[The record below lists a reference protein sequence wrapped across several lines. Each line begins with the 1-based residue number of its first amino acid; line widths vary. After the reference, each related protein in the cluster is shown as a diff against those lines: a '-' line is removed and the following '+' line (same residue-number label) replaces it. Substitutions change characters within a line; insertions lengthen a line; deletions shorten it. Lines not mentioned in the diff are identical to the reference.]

1 MATGL
6 SLSEL
11 PVGLVPAQQMWEGL
25 SHTQLPGL
33 SWEDEYQLQ
42 RSIGSGSFGQ
52 VFLVLHKEEQ
62 REYVLKS
69 IELQTASDE
78 GRQQMELEVQLL
90 RTMQHPNIVAYR
102 DSFID
107 RSGHLCI
114 LMEYCEHGDI
124 FTHLQDL
131 RRTQIPHESQLLE
144 WFTEIVWALQSL
156 HQQKILHRDLK
167 TQNIFL
173 AGSRPPLAAK
183 LGDFGVAKVLS
194 STADLAKTQIGTPFY
209 MSPELINSHPYS
221 YKSDV
226 WGLGCVLY
234 EIVNG
239 HRAFDAQ
246 SLNGLALK
254 IIKGSYTPISA
265 SCSQSTKQ
273 LIQAMLTKNPSHR
286 PSLKEILHMPLIRSK
301 ILPAYRSSIAAGA
314 ADARPAI
321 EMALNK
327 QLASLGLGGLVNAPA
342 APRRNRQRLQARLER
357 AKDLQQREEQALQQT
372 IALLQQCLRDPSMAE
387 ELSQAP
393 PPPPPPPPAEEVKA
407 QARPSLSP
415 REEMHKLSPRG
426 TMRKAHGTE
435 RRHEMDLRFEEA
447 VPSKPRPREHRNRST
462 STGSEAAAQARGKR
476 GRSRARTE
484 EIPTEVP
491 EADISAVSWMLE
503 YEHVQPENLAHPFQ
517 QCRQSVVHS
526 SNSRHRPAP
535 PPMPYNEP
543 CPPSVPP
550 GTASGRSWRTADG
563 PFRARTLQHSLKLEA
578 LPAPPRLV
586 DEDSLSGSSLSEVES
601 KEKVN
606 HEGWQRRSLEERIDH
621 SKAALQK
628 YRMTIDML
636 QYSFE
641 QPEDVLV
648 THRSDERGQSHHR
661 NEELGWSRSPPGVVQ
676 DCSARLLKRCVEGL
690 GHETLL
696 AARRMVQESV
706 DAEELP
712 SSLRQRMLQILGSE
726 RIGFLSLI
734 DQLVHMERCWGLQ
747 DSG

>member
-1 MATGL
+1 M
-6 SLSEL
+6 S
-11 PVGLVPAQQMWEGL
+11 WEGL
-25 SHTQLPGL
+25 SHTQLPAP

-42 RSIGSGSFGQ
+42 RSIGNGSFGQ
-52 VFLVLHKEEQ
+52 VYLVLHKEEQ
-62 REYVLKS
+62 REYVMKS

-90 RTMQHPNIVAYR
+90 KSMQHPNIVAYR
-102 DSFID
+102 ESFVD
-107 RSGHLCI
+107 DSGHLCI
-114 LMEYCEHGDI
+114 FMEYCEHGDI
-124 FTHLQDL
+124 FSYLQDL
-131 RRTQIPHESQLLE
+131 RRTQMPSEAQLLE
-144 WFTEIVWALQSL
+144 WFTQIVWALQAL

-173 AGSRPPLAAK
+173 AGSRQQLAAK

-194 STADLAKTQIGTPFY
+194 STVDLAKTQIGTPFY

-234 EIVNG
+234 EIING

-265 SCSQSTKQ
+265 GCSNSTKQ
-273 LIQAMLTKNPSHR
+273 LIQQMLTKNPSHR
-286 PSLKEILHMPLIRSK
+286 PSLKEILHMPQIRSK
-301 ILPAYRSSIAAGA
+301 ILPAYRSSIAAGSLES
-314 ADARPAI
+314 RPAI
-321 EMALNK
+321 ESALNK

-342 APRRNRQRLQARLER
+342 AKRKNPQRLQARLER
-357 AKDLQQREEQALQQT
+357 AKDLQQREEQVLQQT
-372 IALLQQCLRDPSMAE
+372 IALLQQCLRDPSVAADDLTLRE
-387 ELSQAP
+387 SQPMP
-393 PPPPPPPPAEEVKA
+393 PPPPPPPGHGRQA
-407 QARPSLSP
+407 QLSP
-415 REEMHKLSPRG
+415 REEKLSPRG
-426 TMRKAHGTE
+426 MRKE
-435 RRHEMDLRFEEA
+435 RLPPAPAPPWAPNGESLRFEEA
-447 VPSKPRPREHRNRST
+447 SQPSKPRQRREHRST
-462 STGSEAAAQARGKR
+462 STGSEAARGKR
-476 GRSRARTE
+476 GRSRAQTE
-484 EIPTEVP
+484 DISIENKLP

-526 SNSRHRPAP
+526 SNSRHRPQP
-535 PPMPYNEP
+535 PPLPYGEPSPPNEG
-543 CPPSVPP
+543 PP
-550 GTASGRSWRTADG
+550 GASARSWRTADG

-578 LPAPPRLV
+578 LPAPPRRPDM
-586 DEDSLSGSSLSEVES
+586 DEDSLSGSSLSFVEELDN
-601 KEKVN
+601 KEKVRDAN
-606 HEGWQRRSLEERIDH
+606 GEPWQRTSLLKERIDD

-641 QPEDVLV
+641 QPEDVLA
-648 THRSDERGQSHHR
+648 THRSEHEARGPPHPLS
-661 NEELGWSRSPPGVVQ
+661 EEVGWPPTRPPAPAVVQ
-676 DCSARLLKRCVEGL
+676 DCSARLYKRCVEGL
-690 GHETLL
+690 GPDILMS
-696 AARRMVQESV
+696 ARRIVSDSV

-712 SSLRQRMLQILGSE
+712 SSLRQRMLQMLGSE

-747 DSG
+747 DLG